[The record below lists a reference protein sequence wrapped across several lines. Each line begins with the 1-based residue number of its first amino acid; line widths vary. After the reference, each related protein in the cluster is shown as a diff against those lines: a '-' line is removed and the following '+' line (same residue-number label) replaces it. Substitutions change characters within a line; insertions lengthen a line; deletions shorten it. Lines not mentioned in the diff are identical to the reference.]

1 MCTEGEFFLW
11 YSRCTKRRGGE
22 CNPRRLPPE
31 ALERIPEGGR
41 SGAGGRGAR
50 GRSDEIEIG
59 DEGSGIPECVGGAN
73 SPEPVEPVRDNRR

>member
-31 ALERIPEGGR
+31 AQNGR
-41 SGAGGRGAR
+41 RRGAR

-59 DEGSGIPECVGGAN
+59 DEGSGIPGCVGGAN
-73 SPEPVEPVRDNRR
+73 SPEPVEPVRDNRG

>member
-41 SGAGGRGAR
+41 SGAGGTERDTRRVAR
-50 GRSDEIEIG
+50 EAQNGRRARSE
-59 DEGSGIPECVGGAN
+59 
-73 SPEPVEPVRDNRR
+73 RTKR